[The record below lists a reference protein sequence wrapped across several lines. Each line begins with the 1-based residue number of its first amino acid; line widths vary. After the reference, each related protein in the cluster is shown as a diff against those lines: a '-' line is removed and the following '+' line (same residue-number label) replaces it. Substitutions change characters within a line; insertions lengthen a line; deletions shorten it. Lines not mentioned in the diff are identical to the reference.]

1 MVRGTAS
8 CRPDEN
14 GPMTQL
20 EQILL
25 DDSERGELSP
35 EQFMERWK
43 PLLESLDRMFEDPKQ
58 QTGGEDDTK
67 P

>member
-1 MVRGTAS
+1 MSTL
-8 CRPDEN
+8 EN
-14 GPMTQL
+14 GPMTPL
-20 EQILL
+20 DQIPL

-35 EQFMERWK
+35 ELFMARWK

-58 QTGGEDDTK
+58 QDTGGEERTQGSK

>member
-1 MVRGTAS
+1 
-8 CRPDEN
+8 
-14 GPMTQL
+14 MTQL

-58 QTGGEDDTK
+58 QTGDAEEIKT
-67 P
+67 